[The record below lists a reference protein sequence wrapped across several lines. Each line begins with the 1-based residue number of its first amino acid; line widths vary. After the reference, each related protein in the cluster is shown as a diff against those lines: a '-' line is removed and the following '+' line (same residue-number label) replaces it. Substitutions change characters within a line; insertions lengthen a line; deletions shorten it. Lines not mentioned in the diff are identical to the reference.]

1 MNLGQLALQFQYYC
15 TTKKKNVL
23 MKTRKPKG
31 KTKVAFDIVVNGE
44 KKGDEPTIPNFEIDI
59 IAIDLDAMINFGSAV
74 G

>member
-1 MNLGQLALQFQYYC
+1 
-15 TTKKKNVL
+15 

-31 KTKVAFDIVVNGE
+31 KTKVAFDIVVNGG